1 MPYALNYCSEKKES
15 RLIDNGMR
23 EAVAFASDEDWAID
37 SVNSEGDYIDAFE
50 KAAEVGVTCFDI
62 TSGKS
67 TKTIESFRKTNKDSL
82 LVIISDPT
90 ISPLI
95 YMKPNIMASSLI
107 LKPLTD
113 ANVASCM
120 KDVVTSYYNRDEGD
134 SEDDSQK
141 FCVEAKEGKTYYPYS
156 KIVHFEAR
164 EKKIFLNTLHEEV
177 GFYSTLDAIITQLP
191 DYFVKCHRSFIV
203 NTRKIVK
210 IQSSQN
216 LIYCEDD
223 IVLPLSRSCKADV
236 IKAMG
241 VNKE

>member
-15 RLIDNGMR
+15 RLLDNGMR
-23 EAVAFASDEDWAID
+23 EAVAYSSDEDWAID
-37 SVNSEGDYIDAFE
+37 SVTTESDYIEAFE
-50 KAAEVGVTCFDI
+50 KAGEVGVTCFDI

-90 ISPLI
+90 ISPLT
-95 YMKPNIMASSLI
+95 YMKPSIMASSLL

-113 ANVASCM
+113 ANVAECM
-120 KDVVTSYYNRDEGD
+120 KEVVTSYYSREGGTE
-134 SEDDSQK
+134 EDDGQK
-141 FCVEAKEGKTYYPYS
+141 FCVDAKEGKAYYPYN
-156 KIVHFEAR
+156 KIIHFEAR
-164 EKKIFLNTLHEEV
+164 EKKIFLNTLHEES
-177 GFYSTLDAIITQLP
+177 GFYSTLDTIITQLP

-216 LIYCEDD
+216 LIYCEGD
-223 IVLPLSRSCKADV
+223 IALPLSRSCKADV

>member
-1 MPYALNYCSEKKES
+1 MPYALNFCSEKKES
-15 RLIDNGMR
+15 RMLDNGMR
-23 EAVAFASDEDWAID
+23 EAVAYSSDEDWAIE
-37 SVNSEGDYIDAFE
+37 SVTSESDYIRALE
-50 KAAEVGVTCFDI
+50 KAGEVGVTCFDI

-67 TKTIESFRKTNKDSL
+67 TKTIENFRKTNKDSL

-95 YMKPNIMASSLI
+95 YMKPNIMASSLL

-113 ANVASCM
+113 SNVASCM
-120 KDVVTSYYNRDEGD
+120 KEVVNSYYSREESADEGD
-134 SEDDSQK
+134 DQK

-164 EKKIFLNTLHEEV
+164 EKKIFLNTLHEET
-177 GFYSTLDAIITQLP
+177 GFYSTLDTIITQLP

-216 LIYCEDD
+216 LIICEDD
-223 IVLPLSRSCKADV
+223 IALPLSRSCKAEV